1 MNCLRHSLTA
11 LGFCLALAAGAAQA
25 QQAINPGVFNA
36 LNSAQQAQ
44 EAGDYARAQSRLE
57 SALEQT
63 RDGSLERALVEQRFG
78 YLAIA
83 RERNAEAID
92 WLNKALAHD
101 QLTPQAARQDRIN
114 LAQLLIMQERYRE
127 AVSLLEQEHAA
138 EPLDNQPKRLLVQ
151 AYSRLQQYSKAIP
164 IAEQV
169 VAAEPGVEATWY
181 QLLAGMNQRL
191 ERYREAERWLR
202 VLLKREPEN
211 LQYWRQLAGVQSQ
224 GERQVAAAAT
234 LRLAYE
240 SGIRFSDSDLDNLVA
255 LQVRAGA
262 PWQAARLLQALLD
275 EQLLV
280 ADAARSERLAQLW
293 HQARDHERAHA
304 AWLALANTSG
314 RAEHWLRAAGIQL
327 EQGRWDQLLSSLKQ
341 AEPGASTEQRSLI
354 RQWQQYA
361 QNALAEGNS

>member
-1 MNCLRHSLTA
+1 MNRLRYSLTA
-11 LGFCLALAAGAAQA
+11 LSLCLVLSAGAAYA
-25 QQAINPGVFNA
+25 QQAINPGVFSA

-44 EAGDYARAQSRLE
+44 EAGDYASAQSRLK
-57 SALEQT
+57 SALEQSG
-63 RDGSLERALVEQRFG
+63 DGSLERALVEQRFG

-92 WLNKALAHD
+92 WLRKALAHD
-101 QLTPQAARQDRIN
+101 QLSAEAARQDRIN

-127 AVSLLEQEHAA
+127 AVVLLEHEHAQQ
-138 EPLDNQPKRLLVQ
+138 PLGNQPKRLLVQ
-151 AYSRLQQYSKAIP
+151 AYSRLQQYGKAIP

-169 VAAEPGVEATWY
+169 VAADSGVESSWY

-191 ERYREAERWLR
+191 ERYSEAERWLK
-202 VLLKREPEN
+202 VLLKREPDN
-211 LQYWRQLAGVQSQ
+211 IQYWRQLAGVQSQ
-224 GERQVAAAAT
+224 GGRQVVAAAT

-240 SGIRFSDSDLDNLVA
+240 TGIRFSPSDLDNLVA

-262 PWQAARLLQALLD
+262 PWQAARLLQALFD

-280 ADAARSERLAQLW
+280 ADPARSERLAQLW

-304 AWLALANTSG
+304 AWLALATSSG
-314 RAEHWLRAAGIQL
+314 QAEHWLRAAGIQL
-327 EQGRWDQLLSSLKQ
+327 EQGQWDQLLSSLKQ
-341 AEPGASTEQRSLI
+341 AEPGASAEQRNLI

-361 QNALAEGNS
+361 QNALAVGNS

>member
-1 MNCLRHSLTA
+1 MNRLRYSLSV
-11 LGFCLALAAGAAQA
+11 LSFCLVLSAGAAHA
-25 QQAINPGVFNA
+25 QQAINPGVFSA

-44 EAGDYARAQSRLE
+44 EAGDHARAESRLE
-57 SALEQT
+57 SALEQAG
-63 RDGSLERALVEQRFG
+63 DGSLERALVEQRLG

-83 RERNAEAID
+83 RDRNAEAID
-92 WLNKALAHD
+92 WLRKALAHD
-101 QLTPQAARQDRIN
+101 QLSDEAARQDRIN

-127 AVSLLEQEHAA
+127 AVTLLEREHAQEA
-138 EPLDNQPKRLLVQ
+138 LSNQPKRLLVQ

-169 VAAEPGVEATWY
+169 VAVEPGVESSWY

-191 ERYREAERWLR
+191 ERYREAERWLK

-211 LQYWRQLAGVQSQ
+211 MQTWRQLAGVQSQ
-224 GERQVAAAAT
+224 GGRQVAAAAT

-240 SGIRFSDSDLDNLVA
+240 SGIRFSASDLDNLVA

-275 EQLLV
+275 EQLLTGN
-280 ADAARSERLAQLW
+280 ATRSERLAQLW

-304 AWLALANTSG
+304 AWLALASRSG
-314 RAEHWLRAAGIQL
+314 QAEHWLRAAGIQL
-327 EQGRWDQLLSSLKQ
+327 EQGQWDQLLSSLKQ
-341 AEPGASTEQRSLI
+341 AEPGASAEQRDLI

-361 QNALAEGNS
+361 QNALAVGNS